1 MSAWRRLLEEESEHQ
16 WLSFAVFTFFIIIG
30 AVLIDWSS
38 ELPGVHDGGKLSAEG
53 TIYDSA
59 GDAFLY
65 KAENGMHVSLNGNS
79 QSAQLATC
87 LVQYEKITFACLGQ
101 EGIVWFS
108 EEDTVEL
115 GWLPMSLGSS
125 ITASQLSLNSRNQML
140 IITEEGAGN
149 SLAAMEFSL
158 DAIDLGGSASPTTNL
173 EGNMHLEVVTTT
185 GDGWLVGGSWQAPA
199 NWLGSDQTQVP
210 LMFELV
216 ISVQWDG
223 TNAPS
228 TKIVHM
234 GDQGRIHGIFATDD
248 GYIATGTSDTIAISE
263 DGATSL
269 GMSSIGAVGDVNGD
283 IWLFGGIGSNTV
295 AIISDDRIS
304 IEKLPSQLEIT
315 PIHVSCDDKG
325 LISIYGVDADD
336 QSNALSIDSEVRN
349 SFTSLR
355 GLVDLGFLLVS
366 ILILGM
372 MGWNVSDAIR
382 KGEVF

>member
-79 QSAQLATC
+79 QQAPFATC
-87 LVQYEKITFACLGQ
+87 LVQHMEITFACQGH
-101 EGIVWFS
+101 EGIIWFS

-140 IITEEGAGN
+140 IITEEGASN
-149 SLAAMEFSL
+149 SLAAM
-158 DAIDLGGSASPTTNL
+158 DLGGNASSTTNL
-173 EGNMHLEVVTTT
+173 EGNMHLEAVTTT
-185 GDGWLVGGSWQAPA
+185 EDGWLVGGSWQAPS

-223 TNAPS
+223 INAPS

-234 GDQGRIHGIFATDD
+234 GDQGKIHGIFATDD
-248 GYIATGTSDTIAISE
+248 GYIATGTSDTIAITK
-263 DGATSL
+263 GVATSL
-269 GMSSIGAVGDVNGD
+269 GMSSTAAVGDLNGD
-283 IWLFGGIGSNTV
+283 VWLFGGVGSTTV
-295 AIISDDRIS
+295 AIISDDEVS
-304 IEKLPSQLEIT
+304 IEKLPSRLEIT
-315 PIHVSCDDKG
+315 PIYASCDDKG
-325 LISIYGVDADD
+325 LISIYGVDADY
-336 QSNALSIDSEVRN
+336 QPGALSIDSEVRN